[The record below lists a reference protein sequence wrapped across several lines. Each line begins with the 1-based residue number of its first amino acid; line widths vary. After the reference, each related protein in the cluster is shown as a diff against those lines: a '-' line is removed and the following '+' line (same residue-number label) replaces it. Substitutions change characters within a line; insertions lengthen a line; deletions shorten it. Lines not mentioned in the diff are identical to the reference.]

1 MSDST
6 SVPPHRRVGRTGQS
20 TAPGFRGRLRTCVVA
35 IGTGALLISF
45 AHSAPLAVAS
55 PSAVGPVLHWNAV
68 LGDAAIAACLA
79 PTANPLA
86 ESRLYAMTHIA
97 IHDALNAIDPH
108 FASYS
113 ADLFAPPRT
122 SVDAAVA
129 AASRTVIMSFFSELR
144 DSVTT
149 PCGARGA
156 ALVEREYV
164 TALAGIPAGSAR
176 EEGLA
181 IGRRAAVS
189 VIENR
194 RGDRATDPLS
204 HPGLAEGL
212 ARPFGSTPATP
223 IPYATVGASAELS
236 WLESAT
242 ASWNRLARTISV
254 RRHLDQWQQ
263 ARFLALLNI
272 AQADG
277 YSSFLARSYSPSE
290 AQGQRNVTS
299 CGDSASTPLMGPLHA
314 PVYSRAG
321 RLLH

>member
-1 MSDST
+1 MTVRASDPALGDRQRPAPAGDT
-6 SVPPHRRVGRTGQS
+6 HPRFARRVRSWSVLAVGAGVLW
-20 TAPGFRGRLRTCVVA
+20 AGVA
-35 IGTGALLISF
+35 GP
-45 AHSAPLAVAS
+45 APLASATPS
-55 PSAVGPVLHWNAV
+55 PVGPVLHWNAIA
-68 LGDAAIAACLA
+68 GEAAIAACLA

-97 IHDALNAIDPH
+97 IHDALNAIDPR

-129 AASRTVIMSFFSELR
+129 AASRTVMVSVFSQLR
-144 DSVTT
+144 DPFAT

-156 ALVEREYV
+156 ALVERAYV
-164 TALAGIPAGSAR
+164 SAIARIPAGSAR

-181 IGRRAAVS
+181 IGRLAGVA
-189 VIENR
+189 VIENC
-194 RGDRATDPLS
+194 RGDGATDPLG
-204 HPGLAEGL
+204 HPGLQQGL

-223 IPYATVGASAELS
+223 IPYAAANAELS
-236 WLESAT
+236 WLESGP
-242 ASWNRLARTISV
+242 ASWNRLARTTAV
-254 RRHLDQWQQ
+254 RRHLDLWEQ

-277 YSSFLARSYSPSE
+277 YSSSVAPNHAASAP
-290 AQGQRNVTS
+290 GQRHGAS
-299 CGDSASTPLMGPLHA
+299 RGGSASTPLMAQLHA

-321 RLLH
+321 RILP